1 LAPVG
6 LTEYLREK
14 ADQTAI
20 QQQHQMQQLEIETLE
35 RKIKT
40 PLDTRNK
47 LTGNI
52 GLSETPICCDPVHI
66 FRLMKNIKSLC
77 FYCIFLTEGDSLC

>member
-20 QQQHQMQQLEIETLE
+20 QQQHQMQQLE
-35 RKIKT
+35 
-40 PLDTRNK
+40 
-47 LTGNI
+47 
-52 GLSETPICCDPVHI
+52 VA
-66 FRLMKNIKSLC
+66 
-77 FYCIFLTEGDSLC
+77 